1 MRQQQQQQEQ
11 GQQRQR
17 RQRRQ
22 QQRQWRMHIASSSV
36 AFWKNLNWAQRSQH
50 THTHTKKNL
59 QFFGQFSLCVCATVC
74 VRMSVYVCV
83 RILKVNFTTHKRKIC
98 CCRQFYLALV
108 ASQPTSLPALL
119 GCRLPAAVVVVVF
132 ALFLAHSAFWFSV
145 CACVCVCSANFT
157 CACRVRCLF
166 NGRCRRRCR
175 RDGCL
180 DRTHTLAKSSPICCS
195 C

>member
-1 MRQQQQQQEQ
+1 MRQQQQKQ
-11 GQQRQR
+11 GQQRQ

-50 THTHTKKNL
+50 THTHEKKPAI
-59 QFFGQFSLCVCATVC
+59 FWPIFVVC
-74 VRMSVYVCV
+74 VRDCVSVCPCVCV

-108 ASQPTSLPALL
+108 ASQSTPLPALVA
-119 GCRLPAAVVVVVF
+119 CLPAAVVVVVF
-132 ALFLAHSAFWFSV
+132 ALFLAHSAFWFS
-145 CACVCVCSANFT
+145 ACVCVRVCSANFT